1 MIYAKNMAL
10 NVAVLVLDE
19 CNTLAFAAAVDPMRA
34 ANRLAGK
41 TVFHWQYVTAE
52 GHPAQLTSGLSV
64 PGTPISRLDTT
75 DLLIILAGFN
85 LAEQAS
91 PALSASLR
99 RLAASGADIAGI
111 DGGPWIM
118 AAAGLLD
125 GYSATTHWEDWETFA
140 QTFPDTHMI
149 PDRYRIDGARMT
161 SGGAMPAIDMMLD
174 LITSRFGS
182 ALAARVA
189 GVFIHD
195 MHSAPD
201 RAQRRLPE
209 GHRHSPLTAR
219 ATQVMETTLANPLP
233 LPDLARRCGA
243 SLRALQLQF
252 RSRLSTTPQAHYVSL
267 RLAEALRLVTDT
279 DLPLT
284 EVALACGYT
293 SQSTFARAFR
303 NAHGASARALR
314 RR

>member
-1 MIYAKNMAL
+1 MNYAKNTTL
-10 NVAVLVLDE
+10 SVAVLVLDDS
-19 CNTLAFAAAVDPMRA
+19 NTLSFAAAVDPMRA
-34 ANRLAGK
+34 ANRLAGD
-41 TVFHWQYVTAE
+41 TVFDWRYVTAT
-52 GHPAQLTSGLSV
+52 GQPARLTSGLSV
-64 PGTPISRLDTT
+64 PGTPISRLDHT
-75 DLLIILAGFN
+75 DLLIIVAGFN
-85 LAEQAS
+85 LAEKS
-91 PALSASLR
+91 RPALSASLR
-99 RLAASGADIAGI
+99 RLAASGAEIAGI

-125 GYSATTHWEDWETFA
+125 GYTATTHWEDWETFS

-161 SGGAMPAIDMMLD
+161 SGGAMPAIDMMLEV
-174 LITSRFGS
+174 ITTRFGP

-195 MHSAPD
+195 LNRAPD

-209 GHRHSPLTAR
+209 GRRHSPLTAR
-219 ATQVMETTLANPLP
+219 ATQVMEATLSTPLP
-233 LPDLARRCGA
+233 LPELARRCGA
-243 SLRALQLQF
+243 SLRALQMQF
-252 RSRLSTTPQAHYVSL
+252 RTRLSTTPQAHYVTL
-267 RLAEALRLVTDT
+267 RMAEAHRLVTDT

-293 SQSTFARAFR
+293 AQATFARAFR
-303 NAHGASARALR
+303 AAHGASAREMR